1 MSNLLNQLILEFQ
14 SREERGFKK
23 YGTTMD
29 RTDLSLSEW
38 VQHALEEAM
47 DLTQYLYKI
56 KQQLNDTQ
64 RFPDYQEAD
73 SRISESINTGGEA
86 SDTRTA
92 L

>member
-1 MSNLLNQLILEFQ
+1 MSNLLNQLISEFQ

-29 RTDLSLSEW
+29 RTDLSFNEW
-38 VQHALEEAM
+38 LQHFKEELL
-47 DLTQYLYKI
+47 DGLLYLQKI
-56 KQQLNDTQ
+56 QNLYDTQ
-64 RFPDYQEAD
+64 RLSDYQEAD

-86 SDTRTA
+86 SDTRTP